1 MVGGGPEPHLQQ
13 GWAAERL
20 IGKAGVWES
29 RKWEHCVK
37 KEALVRKSLLE
48 LTAPL
53 LECHHLET
61 SQRLSDSKQRQ
72 GPSLQDERAMEGRGP
87 SRIND

>member
-13 GWAAERL
+13 GWAVERL
-20 IGKAGVWES
+20 VGKAGVWES
-29 RKWEHCVK
+29 HKWEHCVK

-61 SQRLSDSKQRQ
+61 SQRLSDSKRRQ
-72 GPSLQDERAMEGRGP
+72 GPQPTGRESDGGQGTVQGLA
-87 SRIND
+87 